1 MNSEQIRQ
9 GLHNIRTR
17 SKTLDAVACEG
28 EAVVPELLPL
38 LQDRS
43 EGVRWSVI
51 KILSEIGDIRAVGA
65 LIALLEQSKNVTDV
79 THALRAI
86 TGQDFGASP
95 SEWRRWAVE
104 NPEVRNTAGANILS
118 DEALIVAATRDLP
131 AVVTGQGH
139 EYGVNVTLP
148 DGRSQ
153 QVWIDLAQTDTNNRP
168 LVQLSTPCG
177 TADASQYENALK
189 LNMSIPHGAIAL
201 ASLDGSLCFAMV
213 NSHLRE
219 TVHPEDIAESIMSLA
234 THGDSLEKSISAE
247 DRY

>member
-1 MNSEQIRQ
+1 MNSETIRQ

-17 SKTLDAVACEG
+17 SATLDAVACEG
-28 EAVVPELLPL
+28 ATVIPELLPL

-43 EGVRWSVI
+43 EGVRWSTI
-51 KILSEIGDIRAVGA
+51 TLLSEIGDNRAVGA

-79 THALRAI
+79 ANALRSI

-95 SEWRRWAVE
+95 EAWRRWAVE
-104 NPEVRNTAGANILS
+104 TADIRNVAGANILS
-118 DEALIVAATRDLP
+118 DEDLILAATRDLP
-131 AVVTGQGH
+131 AVVTGANS
-139 EYGVNVTLP
+139 EYGANVTLP
-148 DGRSQ
+148 DGRTQ
-153 QVWIDLAQTDTNNRP
+153 QVWIDLSQQDSSDRP

-177 TADASQYENALK
+177 QADEKLYESALK

-201 ASLDGSLCFAMV
+201 AELDGALCFAMA

-219 TVHPEDIAESIMSLA
+219 TVHPEDIAESILSLA
-234 THGDSLEKSISAE
+234 KHGDSLEQSLSGE